1 MLDKELIKSKFKK
14 SILTYSNNAPIQK
27 EIAQKLAGFINK
39 DCENILEIGSYSG
52 FLTKEIVQKIN
63 FKKYLAIDI
72 IDSFDFIKNLNS
84 NIEFINADIET
95 FELKEKYDLII
106 SSSTLQWCN
115 DFSKVVKKL
124 KSHLSDNGKI
134 ALAIFGNKNLYEI
147 KETLGISLNYPDI
160 NDIKHLFSKNALI
173 FDEIKTLKF
182 NSSKDILRHLK
193 LTGVNAIQNNYSY
206 SEIKKFLKI
215 MDEKYQN
222 TLTYNPLYIIS

>member
-1 MLDKELIKSKFKK
+1 M
-14 SILTYSNNAPIQK
+14 
-27 EIAQKLAGFINK
+27 
-39 DCENILEIGSYSG
+39 
-52 FLTKEIVQKIN
+52 
-63 FKKYLAIDI
+63 AIDI
-72 IDSFDFIKNLNS
+72 IDSFDFIKDLNS

-124 KSHLSDNGKI
+124 QSHLSDSGKI
-134 ALAIFGNKNLYEI
+134 MLAIFGKKNLYEI

-160 NDIKHLFSKNALI
+160 NDIKHLFSKDALI

-182 NSSKDILRHLK
+182 NSPKDILKHLK